1 MKICLLKPSF
11 LAVLVATLS
20 SVLAFNVVG
29 QTFTTQHSFNS
40 ANGSDGNE
48 PIGAL
53 KLSGQTLFGT
63 TVAGGSGGAS
73 GTAGT
78 VFKVDIDGTGFMTLH
93 SFTGGSDEGVPN
105 GGLIL
110 SSNALY
116 GTAMGGINSNG
127 NSYNGTV
134 FKVNI
139 DGTGFTTLYSF
150 TGGSDGANPQ
160 DGLVLSGNALYGTAN
175 GGGSSGNGTVFK
187 VNMDGTGFATL
198 HSFTTTP
205 VSTNSDGANP
215 YGGLVLS
222 GNVLYGTANG
232 GGSSGNGT
240 VFKVNIDGT
249 GFATLY
255 SFSGGNDGAGPYDF
269 GGLVLSGNTL
279 YGTAIYGGNSGNGT
293 VFKVNIDGTGF
304 TTLYSFTPGLG
315 QYYLTNNDGALP
327 YDGLALS
334 GNTLC
339 GTANVGGSVGH
350 GTVFKVNVDGT
361 GFTMLHS
368 FTAAPGQYLT
378 NSDGAFPMGGLV
390 TSGNTLYGT
399 ATQGG
404 SADNGTVFSI
414 SLGSVSVPVSPL
426 TITVSQT
433 NVLLTW
439 PTNATGFTL
448 QSSTN
453 LALAAAWTN
462 VSPGSVVVNGIN
474 VVTNPISGQWHFYRL
489 SQ

>member
-1 MKICLLKPSF
+1 MKIRIHKPSF
-11 LAVLVATLS
+11 LLLVAGLS
-20 SVLAFNVVG
+20 SVLAFNVAG
-29 QTFTTQHSFNS
+29 QTFTTMHSFNS

-53 KLSGQTLFGT
+53 KLSGETLYGT
-63 TVAGGSGGAS
+63 TAAGGSGGVIGAP
-73 GTAGT
+73 GT
-78 VFKVDIDGTGFMTLH
+78 VFKVNIDGTGFTTLH

-110 SSNALY
+110 SSNTLY
-116 GTAMGGINSNG
+116 GTAMGGINSDG

-150 TGGSDGANPQ
+150 AGSSDGANPQ
-160 DGLVLSGNALYGTAN
+160 DGLA
-175 GGGSSGNGTVFK
+175 
-187 VNMDGTGFATL
+187 
-198 HSFTTTP
+198 
-205 VSTNSDGANP
+205 
-215 YGGLVLS
+215 LS
-222 GNVLYGTANG
+222 GNVLYGTAFN

-249 GFATLY
+249 GFATLH
-255 SFSGGNDGAGPYDF
+255 SFTTSPFSTNSDGANPYGGLVLSGNTLYGTANGGGGSGNGTVFKVNIDGTGFTTLHSFTGGTDGAGPNDF

-279 YGTAIYGGNSGNGT
+279 YGTAFNGGSSGNGT

-304 TTLYSFTPGLG
+304 TTLYSFTAGLG
-315 QYYLTNNDGALP
+315 QYYSTNNDGALP
-327 YDGLALS
+327 YDGLVLS

-339 GTANVGGSVGH
+339 GTANVGGSSGH
-350 GTVFKVNVDGT
+350 GTVFKVNIDGT
-361 GFTMLHS
+361 GFTTLHS
-368 FTAAPGQYLT
+368 FSAAPGQYLT
-378 NSDGAFPMGGLV
+378 NSDGAFPLGGLV
-390 TSGNTLYGT
+390 LSGNTLYGT

-414 SLGSVSVPVSPL
+414 SLVPVSLL
-426 TITVSQT
+426 TIALSQT

-439 PTNATGFTL
+439 PTNATGFNL
-448 QSSTN
+448 QSTTN
-453 LALAAAWTN
+453 LALPAAWTN
-462 VSPGSVVVNGIN
+462 VSAGPVVVNGMN
-474 VVTNPISGQWHFYRL
+474 MVTNPMSGQGQFYRL